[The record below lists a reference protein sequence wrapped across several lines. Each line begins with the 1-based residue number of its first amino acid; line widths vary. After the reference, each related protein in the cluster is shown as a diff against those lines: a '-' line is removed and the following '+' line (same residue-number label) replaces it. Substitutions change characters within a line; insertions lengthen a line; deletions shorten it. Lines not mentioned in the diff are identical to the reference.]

1 MILAE
6 RDRLL
11 ADKTLFGRAWCEAW
25 TAAIDDWLVGLYE
38 NVFGDQSGV
47 CLLVVGGTGRREMA
61 PRSDIDVM
69 VVHRGSAKKIEAGL
83 ADLWY
88 PIWDTGLHLGHSV
101 RAANQKLSVTA
112 DQLDTA
118 TTMLAGRWIAG
129 DRSLADEVLRAATRV
144 WQTDAAAWLSLL
156 RERGLARHRADG
168 EVAFLLEPNIKEGR
182 GGLRD
187 MHELR
192 WIDAAGRGIAT
203 EAPAALEYTESPA
216 ALHA

>member
-25 TAAIDDWLVGLYE
+25 TAAIDQWLVGLYDK
-38 NVFGDQSGV
+38 VFSGQSDV
-47 CLLVVGGTGRREMA
+47 CLLAVGGTGRREMA

-88 PIWDTGLHLGHSV
+88 PIWDTGIHLGHAV

-118 TTMLAGRWIAG
+118 TTMLVRPV
-129 DRSLADEVLRAATRV
+129 DRR
-144 WQTDAAAWLSLL
+144 
-156 RERGLARHRADG
+156 
-168 EVAFLLEPNIKEGR
+168 
-182 GGLRD
+182 
-187 MHELR
+187 
-192 WIDAAGRGIAT
+192 
-203 EAPAALEYTESPA
+203 
-216 ALHA
+216 

>member
-1 MILAE
+1 MAGSPAFSTWNDRLRHNAWVILAE

-11 ADKTLFGRAWCEAW
+11 ADTTLQGRAWCEAW
-25 TAAIDDWLVGLYE
+25 TDAIDNWLVGLYTG
-38 NVFGDQSGV
+38 VFGDQAEV

-88 PIWDTGLHLGHSV
+88 PIWDTGIHLGHAV
-101 RAANQKLSVTA
+101 RAANQKLTVAA

-118 TTMLAGRWIAG
+118 TAMLAGRWLAG
-129 DRSLADEVLRAATRV
+129 DRALADEVLQAAQRS
-144 WQTDAAAWLSLL
+144 WRSDAGAWLELL
-156 RERGLARHRADG
+156 RVRGLARHRADG
-168 EVAFLLEPNIKEGR
+168 EVAFLLEPNLKEGR

-192 WIDAAGRGIAT
+192 WIDAAGR
-203 EAPAALEYTESPA
+203 
-216 ALHA
+216 